1 MRVEVLCDETSDTR
15 DVGVG
20 LGRLGSSDFVP
31 ANYEDDVHGMGFL
44 APVETV
50 TRVAE
55 PEDRARDACPTKR
68 GQGGQ
73 C

>member
-1 MRVEVLCDETSDTR
+1 MRVEVLCDETSDTC

-20 LGRLGSSDFVP
+20 LGRLGSSNFVP
-31 ANYEDDVHGMGFL
+31 ANYEGDVHGMGFL

-55 PEDRARDACPTKR
+55 PEDRARDACPTER